1 MKFSWMSSVVLGLF
15 FFTSIGCQSTGLKD
29 ENAALRRDNQ
39 TLKTRLDDS
48 ESARRNAPDAA
59 QVQAMQAELA
69 AKENRI
75 KELEGQLR
83 RPEAGSDPGIAG
95 IDTSYDRKKGE
106 LTVSLPSDVLFAP
119 GSSELKAGS
128 KATLEK
134 LVAAIKKDYAGKKVR
149 VEGHTDKDPVVRSQD
164 KWIDN
169 LDLSQNRAG
178 SVARYLMERGVDKK
192 NIATVGYG
200 DTHPKGTKAASRR
213 VEIVVVVG

>member
-29 ENAALRRDNQ
+29 ENASLKRDNQ
-39 TLKTRLDDS
+39 TLKTRLDES
-48 ESARRNAPDAA
+48 ESARRNAPDPT
-59 QVQAMQAELA
+59 QVQALQNELA
-69 AKENRI
+69 ARESRI

-83 RPEAGSDPGIAG
+83 RPEAGSDPDIAG
-95 IDTSYDRKKGE
+95 IATSYDRKKGE

-128 KATLEK
+128 RTTLEK
-134 LVAAIKKDYAGKKVR
+134 LVAAIKHDYAGKKIR
-149 VEGHTDKDPVVRSQD
+149 VEGHTDKDPVARSQD

-178 SVARYLMERGVDKK
+178 AVARYLMERGVDKK